1 MKDVDKAKDYGEN
14 MAVKEQMEN
23 AVKKK
28 KKRKRIIESSEDEGE
43 GKGSICENGLL
54 ITIVNI
60 LKSKCSHYS
69 LTHSLKRKTC
79 VSTYRKELNILY

>member
-1 MKDVDKAKDYGEN
+1 MKSSSKVAEGRMKDVDKAKDYGEN

-23 AVKKK
+23 AVK

-60 LKSKCSHYS
+60 LKSKCSHY
-69 LTHSLKRKTC
+69 
-79 VSTYRKELNILY
+79 